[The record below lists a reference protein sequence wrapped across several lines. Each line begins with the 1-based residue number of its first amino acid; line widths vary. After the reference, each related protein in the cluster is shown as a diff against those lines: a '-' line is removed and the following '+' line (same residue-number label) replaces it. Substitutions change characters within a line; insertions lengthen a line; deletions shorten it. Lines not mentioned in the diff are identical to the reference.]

1 MAVEIVNNG
10 KKTHLD
16 VFYHFVQKEELK
28 MTSPTHYGFDRDTGA
43 KIRFLDKVFIPQN
56 IYVTQKIH
64 KAGTLD
70 SDCELILE
78 SEFEAKQKLFM
89 CIGLRFQTVI
99 ENNEWVF
106 PLKTANLED
115 IVSQCRKNYVYQT
128 KSGNFVCVC
137 TKSLLVNGVKPAMSV
152 SPKDAYKDIID
163 GDSYDVLSLVMTGGD
178 NHMKK
183 VESKSSNVVFKK
195 MLFDMTLDTDS
206 KQVSNDDVKEGFN
219 TAMDNSYMECKLLKE
234 DTDDMH
240 DVYEDVAVVP
250 LKTNVYERGIVTFS
264 HFVHFCMMTIV
275 AGIGFPLLFSIL
287 FKNGIGENMKTFLN
301 FFLSIFILIGVV
313 FIGVGLGIGSPK
325 ENNTKKKATATAFAI
340 IGFYLLIMSFS
351 FALGMYAFKKLNNEI
366 FKFNN
371 NGTDVVMFNIDNLS
385 WRSLFNIL
393 DGLVNEAVDNRAVD
407 NGAG

>member
-206 KQVSNDDVKEGFN
+206 KQVSNDDVKEGFQ
-219 TAMDNSYMECKLLKE
+219 TTMDNSYMECKLLKE
-234 DTDDMH
+234 DTDDMNE
-240 DVYEDVAVVP
+240 VYEDVAVVP

-264 HFVHFCMMTIV
+264 HFLHFFLVTV
-275 AGIGFPLLFSIL
+275 GGGIGFP
-287 FKNGIGENMKTFLN
+287 M
-301 FFLSIFILIGVV
+301 FFATIINNAKQLQGNLRWPV
-313 FIGVGLGIGSPK
+313 GIGSFIIFFLGGLIIMSIGLALPK
-325 ENNTKKKATATAFAI
+325 SSRAHNNKDKTKGAELAVV
-340 IGFYLLIMSFS
+340 GFYFMLLHISFVI
-351 FALGMYAFKKLNNEI
+351 GMVAFKKLVFQNFNTI
-366 FKFNN
+366 FPKPLSGISFF
-371 NGTDVVMFNIDNLS
+371 DV
-385 WRSLFNIL
+385 L
-393 DGLVNEAVDNRAVD
+393 DGLADAD
-407 NGAG
+407 